1 MHRCKTFGGRFNLHE
16 IVAILELDDVLAPGR
31 YVGLPEEEDD
41 FDFAERFAALKAEFE
56 AWLQEEAKLNQAI
69 AENLAK
75 VKIPEGK
82 EP

>member
-1 MHRCKTFGGRFNLHE
+1 MDRCKTFGRRLNLRE
-16 IVAILELDDVLAPGR
+16 IVAILKLDYVLAPSR
-31 YVGLPEEEDD
+31 YGGLPEEEDD

-56 AWLQEEAKLNQAI
+56 AQLQEWAKLNQAI